1 VTPWVLRGLR
11 NGVVT
16 TRYPARPDADPPE
29 TRVAI
34 SLVAPQ
40 GDPTAPPGRA
50 DLERVV
56 AICPTGA
63 LSLEAVP
70 RAPGSAAHGI
80 RLDRGRCILCGRC
93 VAARPD
99 LFRPTSLAPPA
110 ALRRSSLLVPAPED
124 DDALDAVRGEL
135 ARRTSRLRRS
145 VHVRHVDAGSDGA
158 EEWEIAA
165 LTNPVY
171 DVQRLGIFFTASPR
185 HADILL
191 VTGVGSP
198 GMAEPLRRTYAAMAS
213 PRVVVA
219 AGVDAASGGI
229 LRPGGSETDGKADL
243 DALVPVDVWIPGSPP
258 TPFALLQGL
267 LVAVGRLAPEGR
279 ER

>member
-1 VTPWVLRGLR
+1 MPWILRGLR

-34 SLVAPQ
+34 SLV
-40 GDPTAPPGRA
+40 DPEPDPLSPERPA

-56 AICPTGA
+56 TICPTGA
-63 LSLEAVP
+63 LSLDTASS
-70 RAPGSAAHGI
+70 APGTAAM
-80 RLDRGRCILCGRC
+80 RLRIDRGRCILCGRC
-93 VAARPD
+93 VAVRPD
-99 LFRPTSLAPPA
+99 LFRPTPLAPPA
-110 ALRRSSLLVPAPED
+110 ALRRSSLVVPTSED
-124 DDALDAVRGEL
+124 GAELAAVREEL
-135 ARRTSRLRRS
+135 ARRTGRLRRS

-191 VTGVGSP
+191 VTGVGAP
-198 GMAEPLRRTYAAMAS
+198 GMTEPLRRTYAAMAT

-219 AGVDAASGGI
+219 AGVDAAGGGVF
-229 LRPGGSETDGKADL
+229 RPERSADGEPTDLG
-243 DALVPVDVWIPGSPP
+243 ALVPVDVWIPGSPP

-279 ER
+279 GR